1 MGEKTAPPLQSR
13 WGCGII
19 QIKKALSGKRS
30 APFRE
35 VITKMTARVEPGSHF
50 LLLKILY
57 AISNAPKPTVASNVS
72 RAKVS
77 KSVIEHPKV
86 YSCKQY
92 YSPAVAISAGLW
104 YNITKESAVWQTVST
119 FPGSQSKD
127 DRTKWKPGGHFLLL
141 KIFHAMSK
149 TPKPTVASNVSK
161 AKVSK
166 SVIEHPPFRCGASG
180 A

>member
-1 MGEKTAPPLQSR
+1 
-13 WGCGII
+13 
-19 QIKKALSGKRS
+19 
-30 APFRE
+30 
-35 VITKMTARVEPGSHF
+35 MTARVEPGSHF

-104 YNITKESAVWQTVST
+104 YNINEESAVWQTVST
-119 FPGSQSKD
+119 FPADQQKMIALVWSLGAV
-127 DRTKWKPGGHFLLL
+127 
-141 KIFHAMSK
+141 IF
-149 TPKPTVASNVSK
+149 
-161 AKVSK
+161 
-166 SVIEHPPFRCGASG
+166 CY
-180 A
+180 

>member
-1 MGEKTAPPLQSR
+1 M
-13 WGCGII
+13 I
-19 QIKKALSGKRS
+19 
-30 APFRE
+30 
-35 VITKMTARVEPGSHF
+35 ARVEPGSHF

-72 RAKVS
+72 KAKVS

-104 YNITKESAVWQTVST
+104 YNINEESAVWQTVST
-119 FPGSQSKD
+119 FPISQLQKMTA
-127 DRTKWKPGGHFLLL
+127 RVQTGGHFLLL
-141 KIFHAMSK
+141 KIFQATSK

-166 SVIEHPPFRCGASG
+166 SVIEHPPFRCEASG

>member
-1 MGEKTAPPLQSR
+1 MKNSPAVAISAGLWYNTTKESAVRQTVSTFPVSQLQEM
-13 WGCGII
+13 I
-19 QIKKALSGKRS
+19 
-30 APFRE
+30 
-35 VITKMTARVEPGSHF
+35 ARVEPGSHF

-72 RAKVS
+72 KARVS

>member
-1 MGEKTAPPLQSR
+1 M
-13 WGCGII
+13 
-19 QIKKALSGKRS
+19 
-30 APFRE
+30 
-35 VITKMTARVEPGSHF
+35 
-50 LLLKILY
+50 
-57 AISNAPKPTVASNVS
+57 PKPTVASNVS

-104 YNITKESAVWQTVST
+104 YNINEESAVWQTVSA
-119 FPGSQSKD
+119 FPVSQSKN
-127 DRTKWKPGGHFLLL
+127 DRSELDTEGGHFLLL

-166 SVIEHPPFRCGASG
+166 SVIDHPPFRSGASG